1 MNWNETKDILALLII
16 DNPEMSTL
24 CHNFGT

>member
-16 DNPEMSTL
+16 DNSEMSTL
-24 CHNFGT
+24 CHNLGT